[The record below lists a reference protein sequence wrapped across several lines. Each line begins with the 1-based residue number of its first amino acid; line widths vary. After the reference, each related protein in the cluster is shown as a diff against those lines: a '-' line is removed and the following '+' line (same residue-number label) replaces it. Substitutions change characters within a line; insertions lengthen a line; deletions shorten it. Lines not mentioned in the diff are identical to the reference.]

1 MVPSGNLTGCYWTLP
16 IEIVD
21 LPIFQMVIYLFS
33 DGDFSLFG
41 FPADSPG
48 FLQEAWCSWMYCQT
62 VSRSQKARGLIFSL
76 LSARAW
82 LSPPNSKGCRIPTNW
97 GFQTF
102 TLWWTDIAIENGHR
116 NRWFPHYKL
125 WFSIVMLVYQRFP
138 ICIRSISKLS
148 QITTWKTLW
157 WLHLAMKECNGGF
170 SGTSPC
176 FTRDRAK
183 KISKMKMFTNRL
195 LLIIG
200 RLSRHPGFL
209 SLCSTF
215 PFSALPWRR
224 YLSSWNHGLHNRPQV
239 TQMVYLQWI

>member
-1 MVPSGNLTGCYWTLP
+1 MVIFPYLVSQRTHQVSSKRLDVRECIAKQCPDPRKPEDWSSVSLVPELDWALQTLKDAESQQTEDFRRLPSGELTVCYWKWP
-16 IEIVD
+16 
-21 LPIFQMVIYLFS
+21 S
-33 DGDFSLFG
+33 
-41 FPADSPG
+41 
-48 FLQEAWCSWMYCQT
+48 
-62 VSRSQKARGLIFSL
+62 
-76 LSARAW
+76 
-82 LSPPNSKGCRIPTNW
+82 
-97 GFQTF
+97 
-102 TLWWTDIAIENGHR
+102 R

-176 FTRDRAK
+176 FTRDRAT